1 MQVDRS
7 RFLLLTASLAASAC
21 NTRGPAA
28 TPDTGSVEP
37 AGDEGRE
44 SDGRSEPSDE
54 KADSDSGQAAS
65 SGVWLEIEPG
75 TEDPKEPVWGT
86 AECDNTIGTPKSC
99 TGLAAPGPACESFSE
114 TQRFCDAFPR
124 FLQPRAAE
132 AAVDCM
138 LGMSGT
144 EAICDWSAWQTCAL
158 AGLQATCVDPA
169 SRSQCMSM
177 SSACGG
183 GLDVLQ
189 CQQAFSAVPTRE
201 RNRVASCIQEFCEV
215 SFCVID
221 MAGMF

>member
-1 MQVDRS
+1 MHVDRS

-21 NTRGPAA
+21 NTPGSAS

-37 AGDEGRE
+37 AGDAG
-44 SDGRSEPSDE
+44 SSEPSGSNQP
-54 KADSDSGQAAS
+54 ADTAS
-65 SGVWLEIEPG
+65 ASTGGSGVWLEIEPG
-75 TEDPKEPVWGT
+75 TEDPEEPVWG
-86 AECDNTIGTPKSC
+86 AADCDNSVGTPKSC
-99 TGLAAPGPACESFSE
+99 SSLSAPGPHCESFSE

-144 EAICDWSAWQTCAL
+144 EAICDWNAWQTCAT

-169 SRSQCMSM
+169 SRSQCQSM
-177 SSACGG
+177 SSGCGG
-183 GLDVLQ
+183 GLDVFQ
-189 CQQAFSAVPTRE
+189 CQQAFSAVPMRE
-201 RNRVASCIQEFCEV
+201 HSRVASCIQEFCEV

-221 MAGMF
+221 MAGIF